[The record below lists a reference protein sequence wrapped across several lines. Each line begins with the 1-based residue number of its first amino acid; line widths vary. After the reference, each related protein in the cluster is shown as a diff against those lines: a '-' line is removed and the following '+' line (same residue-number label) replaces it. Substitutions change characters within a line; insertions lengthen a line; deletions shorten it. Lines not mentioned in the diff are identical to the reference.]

1 MARKKLTEL
10 IAEVK
15 VRLRATGV
23 STSEVVE
30 ATIDVNGAITRSARY
45 MSVTVYGGSGSG
57 ADTLKTINSGGCADG
72 TRLTIRP
79 TYETANDYVTIE
91 HGTDNLSL
99 MEIAGTGRDATHNS
113 IYDRMEL
120 EWDATNEVFVELW
133 RKSGVA
139 A

>member
-15 VRLRATGV
+15 ILLRATGATV
-23 STSEVVE
+23 SEVVE
-30 ATIDVNGAITRSARY
+30 VEISSGAITRTARY
-45 MSVTVYGGSGSG
+45 MSLTVEGGSGSG
-57 ADTLKTINSGGCADG
+57 ADTLTTINYGGCADG
-72 TRLTIRP
+72 TRLTLRI
-79 TYETANDYVTIE
+79 TYETANDYVTIA

-99 MEIAGTGRDATHNS
+99 MEIAGIGRDFTENS
-113 IYDRMEL
+113 IYDRLEL
-120 EWDATNEVFVELW
+120 EWDSTNSAWVELW